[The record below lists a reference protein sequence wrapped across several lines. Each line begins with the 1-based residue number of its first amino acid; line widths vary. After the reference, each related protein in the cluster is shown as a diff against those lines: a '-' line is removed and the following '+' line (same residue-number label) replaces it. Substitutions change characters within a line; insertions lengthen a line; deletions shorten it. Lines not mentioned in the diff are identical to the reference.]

1 MLFTDIQAYQ
11 SLSTKNID
19 KNNVYEYTI
28 YNINGIYNFFSF
40 YLNSV
45 HNVEM

>member
-1 MLFTDIQAYQ
+1 MLFTDIQPYQ

-28 YNINGIYNFFSF
+28 YT
-40 YLNSV
+40 
-45 HNVEM
+45 